1 MSKEVKYYFPD
12 DVWEHIKEYLGIGYY
27 LKLLPMVLKNLNT
40 KELKNIIDSTF
51 RCVVP
56 TIKTMYWKRNLNNDK
71 FKNILISTFVDE
83 FSSKWYDNKKR
94 RDIIKRTRQTIKEL
108 GVNLLSQ
115 RSVQSYADHNQV
127 YILKIWNNMNDWEN
141 IRRGYGDIEGHI
153 PDGWYAYSNYFP
165 K

>member
-12 DVWEHIKEYLGIGYY
+12 DVWVHIKEYLGIGYY
-27 LKLLPMVLKNLNT
+27 LKLLPMVLKKLNT

-94 RDIIKRTRQTIKEL
+94 RDIIYAKR
-108 GVNLLSQ
+108 
-115 RSVQSYADHNQV
+115 
-127 YILKIWNNMNDWEN
+127 
-141 IRRGYGDIEGHI
+141 
-153 PDGWYAYSNYFP
+153 F
-165 K
+165 